1 MDVSVVEESLSYWN
15 DIQRLEENLNDKF
28 TFNMPLSDIETEK
41 IEILKNSF
49 LYDRMTMIGNLKK
62 CLYDIYRSAKVER

>member
-1 MDVSVVEESLSYWN
+1 MFDEIINYDDSTQKISNAIDMDVSVVEESLSYWN

-41 IEILKNSF
+41 IEILN
-49 LYDRMTMIGNLKK
+49 N
-62 CLYDIYRSAKVER
+62 